1 MTDGYPY
8 GTPGAFDNSGPVV
21 SVPQPPQADLNIGAT
36 GSSDIG
42 TVLPRD
48 AYLRK
53 NDKITL
59 GLRANFFNRSKR
71 LGLFFR
77 VKSVEYLIP

>member
-48 AYLRK
+48 AYL
-53 NDKITL
+53 
-59 GLRANFFNRSKR
+59 
-71 LGLFFR
+71 
-77 VKSVEYLIP
+77 

>member
-53 NDKITL
+53 NDKMTL
-59 GLRANFFNRSKR
+59 SSRGNFLTENKRSFRKR
-71 LGLFFR
+71 ISFKTIR
-77 VKSVEYLIP
+77 HT

>member
-48 AYLRK
+48 AYLWK
-53 NDKITL
+53 NDKMTL
-59 GLRANFFNRSKR
+59 GSKKTFFTENKR
-71 LGLFFR
+71 LKTFLSCKVGP
-77 VKSVEYLIP
+77 VVS